1 MHIGL
6 LTYMISATLS
16 SLSVQERLPKDWL
29 FVYQLMTKTLTQVTA
44 QTRISSRETLGCVNS

>member
-1 MHIGL
+1 
-6 LTYMISATLS
+6 MISATLS